1 MEPNV
6 DHCSK
11 HGLAFTARNQLAT
24 REEAIERAQSFHLM
38 VMLVLSLLVSRE
50 NLVQNELWQIYLNM
64 ANLISP
70 NYECMKDQEA

>member
-38 VMLVLSLLVSRE
+38 VMLVLRE